1 MQIVKSTD
9 KVFSSNCPCI
19 DAGSHIVINSV
30 PYNKETNSPVPFC
43 TVSAPCD
50 SRWAFGKSGMNLY
63 PFINATSYTQYNIT
77 DYKIKNVIIDNK
89 DPNTVYAFTNKDDN
103 GIVFDNKADSEYNSK
118 NQKFYAGGILKIDKT
133 KENNIITTS
142 NYPSRS
148 MVYSDASSTHKNLY
162 LTQSENHLFALTAH
176 PYTSGNSS
184 CHYHNHFI
192 CMEIYTKDLNYIGNR
207 YLNLY
212 SLTNK
217 SYDDGTS
224 WDSDTGYYNAHYV
237 CKVLFENKDGLLIY
251 VDGIFQTSTNDNK
264 LYTNSRYIWFSFKTM
279 LFENI
284 ETIREENGFLP
295 NTLPVLKSS
304 TAHSITSNYSVM
316 LELIKAI
323 PSAYKETDTYLYGY
337 YYAKGSTSTSSDV
350 YYETNFDNWK
360 LFLIKHNKDN
370 LLVANFKTIG
380 LVKYNEET
388 SAYDEYKL
396 PNSSISSVSN
406 ASLNCLVQRRYY
418 ETFFSTVNGK
428 DYVHIIYKGVYEYV
442 PERGIYTFE
451 VNEDKTQAVFVSYYP
466 ALGGTL
472 YEFLPVKEDNNRI
485 VLATNSSYHVLNFDG
500 IAKKWVSSFDSL
512 NKMQS
517 CIHTDENKL
526 YVILADNSIV
536 CHDLEGAVI
545 LDFDFEKTSYNYNN
559 ADIDSYISIWAK
571 NADSDY
577 VATNIKLTIVGDAV
591 WKQNGEKTLNTTTAA
606 SGPSNIPFT
615 IKGQTAINV
624 SVDAVI

>member
-63 PFINATSYTQYNIT
+63 PFINTTSYIQYNIT

-103 GIVFDNKADSEYNSK
+103 GIVLDNKAHAEYSFK

-142 NYPSRS
+142 NYPSRES
-148 MVYSDASSTHKNLY
+148 VYSDGSSTHRNLY
-162 LTQSENHLFALTAH
+162 LTQSENYLFALTTHTRTA
-176 PYTSGNSS
+176 SGSE
-184 CHYHNHFI
+184 CYYHNHFI
-192 CMEIYTKDLNYIGNR
+192 CMEIYTKNLDYIGTR
-207 YLNLY
+207 YLNLQNLNSGY
-212 SLTNK
+212 SNGQQWDTN
-217 SYDDGTS
+217 
-224 WDSDTGYYNAHYV
+224 TGYYNAHYI

-251 VDGIFQTSTNDNK
+251 IDGIFQIGSSNHQLN
-264 LYTNSRYIWFSFKTM
+264 TNSRYVWFSFKTM

-284 ETIREENGFLP
+284 ETVRGENGFLP
-295 NTLPVLKSS
+295 NTLPVTQGPSPF
-304 TAHSITSNYSVM
+304 SIASNYGLM
-316 LELIKAI
+316 LYLIKAI
-323 PSAYKETDTYLYGY
+323 PSAYKETDTSLYGY
-337 YYAKGSTSTSSDV
+337 YYAKGNTSASPNV
-350 YYETNFDNWK
+350 YFKDNSDNWK
-360 LFLIKHNKDN
+360 LFLIEHSKDN
-370 LLVANFKTIG
+370 LLVANFKTID
-380 LVKYNEET
+380 LVTYNEET
-388 SAYDEYKL
+388 SSYDEYKL
-396 PNSSISSVSN
+396 PNWS
-406 ASLNCLVQRRYY
+406 AFSLYNNTLNFDVQKRYY

-428 DYVHIIYKGVYEYV
+428 DYVHIIYKGVHEYV

-451 VNEDKTQAVFVSYYP
+451 VNENKTQAVFVSYYP